1 MHFSRLASALAC
13 VGFATAWLPK
23 EVAEART
30 QRVHARDLPAGG
42 KTIRALDGTNN
53 FEARGTTK
61 QLQSGIRGVN
71 LGSLFVFEPWI
82 AESEWSN
89 IGCGGTASEF
99 DCGKKLGQDGVNK
112 AFQQHWS
119 SLYTQSDFNTMKSYG
134 LNTVRIP
141 VGYWS
146 EFCAIPSLYS
156 LFISRKWMFRC
167 LPS

>member
-1 MHFSRLASALAC
+1 MHFSRAISSLALA
-13 VGFATAWLPK
+13 GSAAAWLPK
-23 EVAEART
+23 EVAQNQ
-30 QRVHARDLPAGG
+30 QRVHARDLPSTG
-42 KTIRALDGTNN
+42 KTVRALDGTNN
-53 FEARGTTK
+53 FEARGTTA
-61 QLQSGIRGVN
+61 QLKSGIRGVN

-82 AESEWSN
+82 AENEWSK

-119 SLYTQSDFNTMKSYG
+119 QFYTQTDFDTMKSYG

-146 EFCAIPSLYS
+146 KCSYRL
-156 LFISRKWMFRC
+156 
-167 LPS
+167 